1 MTNERTARLVSTESG
16 RPSPQLKSAIRRMV
30 EQIVDRFQ
38 PDKIVLFGSHAYG
51 QPSSGSDVDVLV
63 VMPTKNQVAQA
74 CRIRLAVE
82 HPFPLDLL
90 VRTPEHLEARVE
102 AGDSF
107 LQEVLSK
114 GLVLY
119 EKVDGG
125 VGAKGR
131 G

>member
-1 MTNERTARLVSTESG
+1 MTNARTARPVSIES
-16 RPSPQLKSAIRRMV
+16 
-30 EQIVDRFQ
+30 DR
-38 PDKIVLFGSHAYG
+38 

-107 LQEVLSK
+107 LRAVLSK

-131 G
+131 GRFRGCTATSQRRTTRQ